1 MADFDLIVDTLYVG
15 SVWAG
20 MQPER
25 LAEAGVG
32 SVLKLTAGDLSEL
45 DGLNVLDLSFPD
57 AQSIPPGFLRRG
69 VDFIAAEQAAG
80 RGVLV
85 MCAAGISRSPT
96 FVLAYLVEKKGCD
109 LREAFQRVRAAR
121 PIAAPHPVLWLSLLA
136 FLGTP
141 YSWADVQSWLT
152 GDLRPH

>member
-1 MADFDLIVDTLYVG
+1 MADFDLVIDTLYVG

-25 LAEAGVG
+25 LTEAGIG

-45 DGLNVLDLSFPD
+45 DSLNVLDLSFPD
-57 AQSIPPGFLRRG
+57 AQSIPLGYLRRG

-96 FVLAYLVEKKGCD
+96 FVLAYLVEKKGYD
-109 LREAFQRVRAAR
+109 LREAFRLLRVAR
-121 PIAAPHPVLWLSLLA
+121 SIAAPHPALWLSLLA
-136 FLGTP
+136 FLNTP

-152 GDLRPH
+152 GDLRPY